1 MMVCNKQLIGNKM
14 RGDYNTLSLSQQLKH
29 NRAVGQ
35 LEKLTINY
43 FNKLNDEQLKSLMLK
58 LLNAE
63 IMSLRITRKLFV
75 EKIIILNQ
83 YLKEN
88 RNIDLHN

>member
-1 MMVCNKQLIGNKM
+1 M

-29 NRAVGQ
+29 NKAVGQ